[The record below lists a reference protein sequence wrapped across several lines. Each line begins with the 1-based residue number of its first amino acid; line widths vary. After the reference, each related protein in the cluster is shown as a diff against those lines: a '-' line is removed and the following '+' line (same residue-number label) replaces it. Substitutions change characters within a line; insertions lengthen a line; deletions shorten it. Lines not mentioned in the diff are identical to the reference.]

1 MITFIRSTALA
12 AILAAAP
19 LTIPAQ
25 AQAAPSQDAV
35 YDVYARFRDDPQ
47 VEIEQL
53 ENGLWRARLP
63 LAALR
68 PEQGAIRLDGAKASE
83 NISFAVAP
91 QADVQ
96 SARLVMRHVSGRAQE
111 DTRPQ
116 LRVGLNGRFVAQ
128 LDGVTERAAAVNE
141 IQLDPASVMSG
152 FNTLRIDAVQRYT
165 YGCQDPAAAEL
176 WTDIDTS
183 RSYVEITYARRPF
196 AGSLADLDALVT
208 AGVGGVENLG
218 ILMADG
224 EMTADNLR
232 WGTLASQAVANRL
245 AYRLPD
251 ITRVSVSEM
260 SDKSVGADLIAIGT
274 PEQLAGIAP
283 AGLADLEGEDSFLS
297 ISQSPADPSHFLIVA
312 AGRTPAAIE
321 GAVRALAAAR
331 FPLSDTGSVIL
342 SPAETPAGMILAKKH
357 PLQAGTKYAFR
368 DLGVAETSLLG
379 QERGD
384 IGLDFTLPAD
394 IRFRSKSEV
403 ELSLDFAY
411 GAGLDPNSVVN
422 ILVNGEFQRAIRLT
436 NPDGEVMPGYQLA
449 ITPDALHPGQ
459 NHVAFEVELSTE
471 TQGECAARNMHH
483 LAFVMKDSST
493 LTLPQADTFVELPN
507 LALLAESGFP
517 YSGIE
522 GTPFAIRAGDTGND
536 TATAVWTVGARL
548 GQIYGTVFTDT
559 DFGFGLALPDEHT
572 LVVGTRTALKGFLPA
587 EVSLTGQSTA
597 LATRGSADP
606 QVTATREYKSIDLG
620 DNGLLVEGH
629 SPDHAGRLVTVV
641 TAETPGQLIAS
652 ARSLVQPSHWT
663 QLKGGAAVWRT
674 SAATVVTQAPAAT
687 FEIGQMRPAE
697 MARMKSARSPLRW
710 IITLGAVL
718 FALAA
723 VLALIARY
731 MRDRMNEK

>member
-12 AILAAAP
+12 AILAVAP
-19 LTIPAQ
+19 LAVPAQ
-25 AQAAPSQDAV
+25 AQQAQSEDAV

-47 VEIEQL
+47 VAVERL

-96 SARLVMRHVSGRAQE
+96 SARVVMRHVSGRAQE

-116 LRVGLNGRFVAQ
+116 LRLGLNGRFVAQ

-141 IQLDPASVMSG
+141 ILLDPDSVMSG

-218 ILMADG
+218 ILVADG
-224 EMTADNLR
+224 EMTQETLR

-245 AYRLPD
+245 AYRLPE
-251 ITRVSVSEM
+251 ITRIHAG
-260 SDKSVGADLIAIGT
+260 DLGDAAIGTDLIAIGT
-274 PEQLAGIAP
+274 PDQLSGIAP
-283 AGLADLEGEDSFLS
+283 SGLADLQGDESWLS
-297 ISQSPADPSHFLIVA
+297 ISPSPADPSRFLIVA

-321 GAVRALAAAR
+321 GAVRALGAAS

-342 SPAETPAGMILAKKH
+342 SAAETPAGSIMAKKH
-357 PLQAGTKYAFR
+357 PLRPGTKYAFR
-368 DLGVAETSLLG
+368 DLGLVETSLLG
-379 QERGD
+379 QERGE

-394 IRFRSKSEV
+394 AQFRSKGEV
-403 ELSLDFAY
+403 EFSLDFAY
-411 GAGLDPNSVVN
+411 GAGLDPSSVVN

-436 NPDGEVMPGYQLA
+436 NADGEVMPGYQLA
-449 ITPDALHPGQ
+449 ISPAALHPGQ
-459 NHVAFEVELSTE
+459 NHVAFEVELSTPS
-471 TQGECAARNMHH
+471 QGECASRNLRH

-493 LTLPQADTFVELPN
+493 LTLPAADSFVELPN

-522 GTPFAIRAGDTGND
+522 GTPFAIRAGDKGDD
-536 TATAVWTVGARL
+536 TAAAVWTMGARL
-548 GQIYGTVFTDT
+548 GQVYGTVFTDS
-559 DFGFGLALPDEHT
+559 DFGFGLALPDAHT
-572 LVVGTRTALKGFLPA
+572 LVVGTRAALKGFLPA

-597 LATRGSADP
+597 LATRGSDEP
-606 QVTATREYKSIDLG
+606 QAIITRDYKSIDLG
-620 DNGLLVEGH
+620 DNGLLVEGL
-629 SPDHAGRLVTVV
+629 SPEHAGRLVTVV
-641 TAETPGQLIAS
+641 TAESPAQLIAS
-652 ARSLVQPSHWT
+652 TRSLVRPSHWS
-663 QLKGGAAVWRT
+663 QLKGGAAVWRD
-674 SAATVVTQAPAAT
+674 SAATVVTQTPAAT

-697 MARMKSARSPLRW
+697 MARMKSGRSPLRW

-723 VLALIARY
+723 ILAFIARY